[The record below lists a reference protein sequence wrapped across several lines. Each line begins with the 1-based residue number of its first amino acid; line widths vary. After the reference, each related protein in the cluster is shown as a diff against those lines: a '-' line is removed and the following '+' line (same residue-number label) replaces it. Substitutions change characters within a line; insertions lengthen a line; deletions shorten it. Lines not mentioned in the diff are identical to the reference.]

1 MTNRKK
7 LTEDKLTPRAIVPVG
22 LFAIAAN
29 YDEISLIAKEYDLL
43 VIEDAAQSF
52 AAQYKDKKAG
62 GLGDVAATSFYPA
75 KPLGCYGDGDAVF
88 TNDSALYDELISL
101 RVHGQATYGDK
112 YDNVRIGLNARMCT
126 IQAAVL
132 LEKLKFHDQ

>member
-1 MTNRKK
+1 
-7 LTEDKLTPRAIVPVG
+7 VG
-22 LFAIAAN
+22 LFGIAAN

-112 YDNVRIGLNARMCT
+112 YDNVRSGLNARMGT

-132 LEKLKFHDQ
+132 LEKLKFYDQ